1 MSIVIIIWNEI
12 PAHLPDEI
20 CDYLLSLIYDG
31 DADALQRGP
40 QLLLTGGASLLAG
53 FLALLVTLVAALL
66 VALFV
71 AFAIALLVTLRRA
84 LAALLIALFVALG
97 GAVIGFL
104 LVAFGLATSCIR
116 LVANLLLRGLGMHA

>member
-53 FLALLVTLVAALL
+53 FLALL